1 MKSIFAVVVVWVGS
15 LQAQVPTWSDDIACI
30 VYSHCTSCHRPGN
43 IGPFPLTTYAE
54 AMPMANQLAAA
65 AQAKRMPP
73 WPPNPQYRSLAHERI
88 LTSGEIQALVDW
100 AQAGAPSG
108 NLALA
113 PPVPVYSTA
122 YEMTNPDLELVIPT
136 YTIPAISA
144 DLYRCFVLPTSLGTG
159 NQLIELEIVP
169 GNRGVVHHVLAY
181 QDNSGVPAQLD
192 AADPQPGYTSFGGI
206 GSPTAELLGGW
217 VPGATM
223 WTAPPGMAMNV
234 DANTS
239 IVLQIHYPVG
249 STGQLDSTRIRMKF
263 SNGTPLRPMA
273 LAPVLEHGA
282 TLTNGPLVI
291 PPNQVKSFHNQYT
304 INTNATL
311 TLVGPHA
318 HLLATSMKSY
328 AVKPTGDTVPL
339 IDIPSWDFHWQG
351 FYSFRQPIVLP
362 AGTVLHGHATYD
374 NTTANPNNPNNP
386 PQWVTLGEA
395 TDEEMMLFYFGFTY
409 ALPGDANLVIDTAQ
423 HADHYLDC
431 GFLVSADEHLAEPH
445 TLPFPNPVSEVL
457 RLQPPTVR
465 TGWRWINS
473 QGMVQASGSTE
484 AGQAFEFAVSHYPTG
499 LYILEL
505 SSGRSVQRHRVVV
518 GR

>member
-1 MKSIFAVVVVWVGS
+1 MKVSFIALSLLSMGLFA
-15 LQAQVPTWSDDIACI
+15 QTPTWSDDIACI

-43 IGPFPLTTYAE
+43 IGPFPLTSFAD
-54 AMPMANQLAAA
+54 AAPLANQMAAA

-73 WPPNPQYRSLAHERI
+73 WPPDAAYRSLAHERI
-88 LTSGEIQALVDW
+88 LTDAEINALVDW

-113 PPVPVYSTA
+113 PPAPVFSTA
-122 YEMTNPDLELVIPT
+122 YEMTNPDVELVIPT
-136 YTIPAISA
+136 YTIPAIGA
-144 DLYRCFVLPTSLGTG
+144 DLYRCFVLPTTVGAGT
-159 NQLIELEIVP
+159 QLVELEIVP

-206 GSPTAELLGGW
+206 GSPSAELLGGW

-263 SNGTPLRPMA
+263 SNGTPLRPMG
-273 LAPVLEHGA
+273 LAPILEHGA

-291 PPNQVKSFHNQYT
+291 PPNQVKTFHNQYT

-318 HLLATSMKSY
+318 HLLAKSMKSF
-328 AVKPTGDTVPL
+328 AVKPNGDTVPL
-339 IDIPSWDFHWQG
+339 IDIPEWDFHWQG

-362 AGTVLHGHATYD
+362 AGSVLHGYATYD
-374 NTTANPNNPNNP
+374 NTTNNPNNPNNP

-395 TDEEMMLFYFGFTY
+395 TDEEMMLFYFGYTY
-409 ALPGDANLVIDTAQ
+409 ALPGDENLVIDTAQ
-423 HADHYLDC
+423 HANHHMNC
-431 GFLVSADEHLAEPH
+431 GFLVSTEEVSTPLR
-445 TLPFPNPVSEVL
+445 TLPYPNPVDQVL
-457 RLQPPTVR
+457 HVAPVDAHR
-465 TGWRWINS
+465 TWRWINL
-473 QGMVQASGSTE
+473 QGAVLSEGVLLPNQSMDWSVEGYASG
-484 AGQAFEFAVSHYPTG
+484 
-499 LYILEL
+499 LYLLEL
-505 SSGRSVQRHRVVV
+505 NQGATVERHRVVV
-518 GR
+518 GH